1 MIHTPKGVCPMC
13 CGKFTP
19 SPESPETLNFC
30 AKCLRSMDRSRRL
43 NRTLR
48 QIEEDCEHALD
59 RLVRSSEYLLE
70 HPEIGD
76 ALFID
81 HAQGLD
87 LREAIA
93 FMREKI
99 KTLTHNLEGGV
110 RAKFFD
116 IHIDPALSPNRGYM
130 PARRMMSSILEFNRI
145 AEQNGVRYRVAC
157 VSSFSLFQEREDV
170 EVIRQNVFKLIEQ
183 TPSLDWQLLT
193 KRPENML
200 RMLPKSW
207 LDRPLKNVWLGTTAE
222 DQQRAEDRIPHLLAT
237 PAVVRFVSCE
247 PLLEPIT
254 LQQNW
259 LLGAFDHCPDEV
271 DNDCLGCPGYSLQG
285 GDYCGAVR
293 GPRLSWIIV
302 GGESGPGARVFRAE
316 WARSI
321 VRQCKE
327 AGVPCFVK
335 QMGAAFVDEV
345 NGICGRD
352 VVVPPEASPPRRLA
366 DRAGADPAE
375 WPTNLLVRE
384 FPRGVV

>member
-1 MIHTPKGVCPMC
+1 MGENTRIAWTDHTFNGWFGCQRVSPGCENCYAESLVTKRMKLKVWGPPK
-13 CGKFTP
+13 T
-19 SPESPETLNFC
+19 T
-30 AKCLRSMDRSRRL
+30 DRK
-43 NRTLR
+43 
-48 QIEEDCEHALD
+48 
-59 RLVRSSEYLLE
+59 RSSKSTWQQPVLWNRKAE
-70 HPEIGD
+70 
-76 ALFID
+76 
-81 HAQGLD
+81 
-87 LREAIA
+87 
-93 FMREKI
+93 
-99 KTLTHNLEGGV
+99 LEGT
-110 RAKFFD
+110 RARVFCSSLADVFED
-116 IHIDPALSPNRGYM
+116 HQMIAPW
-130 PARRMMSSILEFNRI
+130 RRDL
-145 AEQNGVRYRVAC
+145 
-157 VSSFSLFQEREDV
+157 FS
-170 EVIRQNVFKLIEQ
+170 LIEQ

-384 FPRGVV
+384 FPHERE